1 MSPVF
6 GAISI
11 IALFIAILFVV
22 YCRIRIR
29 ILRQKL
35 KEERNQNATIG
46 SFLGTF
52 SENVKRM
59 DFSNVNDLV
68 NSTARYVADLIQAQ
82 SVCIFTRDGDELC
95 VSGIF
100 GAFPPLQ
107 EANSYVMTKQKY
119 ILERVKKQR
128 IKLGENIVG
137 DVALTLC
144 PLLISDPQDPRI
156 ANRDIPINTLMAV
169 PMTFSGNCVGV
180 VCAVDNRRD
189 PDAPF
194 DAEQFTRLKFISAQI
209 VFALNIQNAYAQ
221 MSKQQR
227 LMQELEFA
235 RNLQSSLLPKSFPAW
250 GDFKIHAFTRA
261 SKEVSGDF
269 YDFVE
274 LDNDRMLVV
283 VGDACGKGIPACMIM
298 AMTRSFIRA
307 NINRFTNLKDLL
319 EEVNDNLFRDTGDG
333 QYITIGACLLNR
345 KESTLEYTRAGHT
358 ELLIYVRNH
367 IRTIKPDG
375 AALGLLPSELADFD
389 TFCIEF
395 TPDMEI
401 LLFTDGIN
409 EAVSPLGEQYNVDRI
424 KDNFMRSA
432 SAREMPSESI
442 KRLMNELDEFTLQTE
457 QADDQTVVII
467 RHL

>member
-1 MSPVF
+1 
-6 GAISI
+6 
-11 IALFIAILFVV
+11 
-22 YCRIRIR
+22 
-29 ILRQKL
+29 
-35 KEERNQNATIG
+35 
-46 SFLGTF
+46 
-52 SENVKRM
+52 
-59 DFSNVNDLV
+59 
-68 NSTARYVADLIQAQ
+68 
-82 SVCIFTRDGDELC
+82 
-95 VSGIF
+95 
-100 GAFPPLQ
+100 
-107 EANSYVMTKQKY
+107 
-119 ILERVKKQR
+119 
-128 IKLGENIVG
+128 
-137 DVALTLC
+137 
-144 PLLISDPQDPRI
+144 
-156 ANRDIPINTLMAV
+156 
-169 PMTFSGNCVGV
+169 
-180 VCAVDNRRD
+180 
-189 PDAPF
+189 
-194 DAEQFTRLKFISAQI
+194 
-209 VFALNIQNAYAQ
+209 

-345 KESTLEYTRAGHT
+345 KESTLEYARAGHT

>member
-6 GAISI
+6 GAILV
-11 IALFIAILFVV
+11 IALVIAVLVVV

-35 KEERNQNATIG
+35 KDEHTQNATVG

-68 NSTARYVADLIQAQ
+68 NATARYVADLIQAQ

-107 EANSYVMTKQKY
+107 EVDSYVMTKQRY

-137 DVALTLC
+137 EVALTMC
-144 PLLISDPQDPRI
+144 PVLISDPRDPRI
-156 ANRDIPINTLMAV
+156 ANRYSPINTLMAV

-189 PDAPF
+189 PDTAF

-221 MSKQQR
+221 MSKQHR

-274 LDNDRMLVV
+274 LDNNRMLVV

-307 NINRFTNLKDLL
+307 NIDRFTNLKDLL
-319 EEVNDNLFRDTGDG
+319 EEVNNNLFRDTGDG

-345 KESTLEYTRAGHT
+345 KESTLEYARAGHT

-409 EAVSPLGEQYNVDRI
+409 EAVSPLGEQYDVKRI